1 VNEALA
7 GKPRI
12 ALLATDIDGVLTDG
26 GMYFGVE
33 GQVMKRFD
41 VKDGYGLVRV
51 RDAGVRIA
59 FISTDSSEI
68 GVVRG
73 EKLRVAEVCV
83 GVPDKRECLQELLAR
98 WGLRPEQVVFVGDDL
113 LDLVVRDL
121 VGTFVAP
128 ADAVPEV
135 RAQADYV
142 TRAPGGHG
150 AMREVCDA
158 IVAHNSTMEQAS
170 DA

>member
-12 ALLATDIDGVLTDG
+12 ELLATDIDGVLTDG

-41 VKDGYGLVRV
+41 VKDGYGLARV
-51 RDAGVRIA
+51 RDAGVKIA

-73 EKLRVAEVCV
+73 EKLRVTEVCV
-83 GVPDKRECLQELLAR
+83 GVPDKRGCLQELLAR
-98 WGLRPEQVVFVGDDL
+98 WGLRADQAVFVGDDL

-142 TRAPGGHG
+142 TRASGGHG